1 MRYLYYFLYIAFF
14 RHTPDRWRPYSLFFP
29 ALRRFLVRSF
39 VDECGKDV
47 HVKSNA
53 DISPHIKVGDRSELG
68 CNCLIYGGVTI
79 GKDVLMGPDVKI
91 ITRNHN
97 FSNPNVPIREQ
108 GDYERPVIIED
119 DVWIGANVV
128 ILAGVKI
135 NRGAVVAAGAVV
147 HSEVPALAIVGGVPA
162 RIIGRRGE

>member
-1 MRYLYYFLYIAFF
+1 MRYLCYFLYIAFF

-29 ALRRFLVRSF
+29 TLRSFLVRSF

-97 FSNPNVPIREQ
+97 FSDPTVPIREQ

-119 DVWIGANVV
+119 DVWLGANVV
-128 ILAGVKI
+128 VLPGVRI
-135 NRGAVVAAGAVV
+135 GHGAVVASGAVV
-147 HSEVPALAIVGGVPA
+147 NRDVLPYDVVGGVPA
-162 RIIGRRGE
+162 KTIRSRG

>member
-1 MRYLYYFLYIAFF
+1 MRYLYYFLYICIF

-29 ALRRFLVRSF
+29 ALRRALVRSF
-39 VDECGKDV
+39 VDECGKEV

-53 DISPHIKVGDRSELG
+53 DISPHIRIGDRSELG

-79 GKDVLMGPDVKI
+79 GSDVLMGPDVKI

-97 FSNPNVPIREQ
+97 FSDLTIPIRAQ
-108 GDYERPVIIED
+108 GDYERPVVIED
-119 DVWIGANVV
+119 DVWLAANVV
-128 ILAGVKI
+128 ILPGVRVA
-135 NRGAVVAAGAVV
+135 RGAIVAAGAVV
-147 HSEVPALAIVGGVPA
+147 DRDVLPYTVVGGVPA